1 MCRVLFLLHVY
12 PGEGLPPRAGGG
24 VARTPLRV
32 RPAGPAL
39 RRPGPDA
46 RRGALGAVAGG
57 TLAVC
62 DCRHAAP
69 AAAGHRRGREPRAAR
84 RRVVYALALH
94 RGASPAR
101 QHHAGPQG
109 GLPPVLHPAPPAEP
123 SGAPGAAESRGGL
136 RRAAWGVRGGATT
149 MLDLA
154 DIQRGVLGPRPSPYA
169 GAYILL
175 RIDDPLAGRA
185 VLKRL
190 TPLIASAADLT
201 SPLGDAWLAVA
212 LSYPGI
218 AAVRDHA
225 RRRVL
230 LHEIGRASCRERV

>member
-1 MCRVLFLLHVY
+1 
-12 PGEGLPPRAGGG
+12 
-24 VARTPLRV
+24 
-32 RPAGPAL
+32 
-39 RRPGPDA
+39 
-46 RRGALGAVAGG
+46 
-57 TLAVC
+57 
-62 DCRHAAP
+62 
-69 AAAGHRRGREPRAAR
+69 
-84 RRVVYALALH
+84 
-94 RGASPAR
+94 
-101 QHHAGPQG
+101 
-109 GLPPVLHPAPPAEP
+109 
-123 SGAPGAAESRGGL
+123 
-136 RRAAWGVRGGATT
+136 

-230 LHEIGRASCRERV
+230 LHARTEGIEMAGRSGQLGRRVTKRQLLYAQ